1 MTEFTKKDL
10 LLILNTYQ
18 NYFNDFNNISEDDL
32 TNIYIEIATED
43 MKKTTANELIN
54 TYLKINNYESN
65 L

>member
-1 MTEFTKKDL
+1 MIEFTKKDL

-43 MKKTTANELIN
+43 MKKETTTTLIN
-54 TYLKINNYESN
+54 TYIKNLK
-65 L
+65 

>member
-1 MTEFTKKDL
+1 MIEFTKKDL

-43 MKKTTANELIN
+43 MKKETATTLIN
-54 TYLKINNYESN
+54 TYIKNLK
-65 L
+65 

>member
-1 MTEFTKKDL
+1 MIEFTKKDL

-32 TNIYIEIATED
+32 TNIYIEIETED

-54 TYLKINNYESN
+54 TYIKNLK
-65 L
+65 